1 MSKTYRKQLAQQI
14 AVLMLT
20 IALFCSS
27 CRGSRRT
34 VAVQTADRGASRQT
48 ETVRRTDSVTVYR
61 HDSVF
66 FERAADTVRVERFRT
81 LFRDRWHTDT
91 LVLIRTDTVLRTTAE
106 TVTLT
111 HVEYRTH
118 TWQRVL
124 MWAGGISITL
134 GALLALS
141 AVFMKR

>member
-1 MSKTYRKQLAQQI
+1 M
-14 AVLMLT
+14 
-20 IALFCSS
+20 
-27 CRGSRRT
+27 
-34 VAVQTADRGASRQT
+34 
-48 ETVRRTDSVTVYR
+48 VYR

-66 FERAADTVRVERFRT
+66 VERAADTVRIERFRT

-91 LVLIRTDTVLRTTAE
+91 LVLVRTDTVLRVATE

-111 HVEYRTH
+111 RVEYRTR

-124 MWAGGISITL
+124 MWAGGIVLVTAML
-134 GALLALS
+134 AALS

>member
-1 MSKTYRKQLAQQI
+1 M
-14 AVLMLT
+14 
-20 IALFCSS
+20 
-27 CRGSRRT
+27 
-34 VAVQTADRGASRQT
+34 
-48 ETVRRTDSVTVYR
+48 VYR

-66 FERAADTVRVERFRT
+66 VERVADTVRVERFRT

-91 LVLIRTDTVLRTTAE
+91 LILVHTDTVTRVTTK

-111 HVEYRTH
+111 RAEYRTR

-124 MWAGGISITL
+124 MWAGGIVLVIAIL
-134 GALLALS
+134 AALS